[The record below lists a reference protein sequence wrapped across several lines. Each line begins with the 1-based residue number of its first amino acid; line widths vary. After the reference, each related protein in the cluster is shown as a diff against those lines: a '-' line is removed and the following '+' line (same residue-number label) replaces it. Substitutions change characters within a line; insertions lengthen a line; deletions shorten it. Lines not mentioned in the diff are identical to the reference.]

1 MAEDRVRELADRIE
15 AVRRA
20 HPVRVAID
28 GVDAAGKTTLAEA
41 LALVLRRRGR
51 EVVRASIDG
60 FHRPRAERYRRGEL
74 SPEGYYLDS
83 FDYDALRDALLDP
96 LGPGG
101 SRAYRRAVFD
111 YRDDAPRAE
120 PVSHASE
127 DAILLFDGVFL
138 LRPELVEHWDLRI
151 FVSVEPEE
159 ALRRALERDAAVF
172 GSQEEAERRYRRRYQ
187 PGQRLYFAE
196 ARPVVAA
203 EVVFRT
209 GRAGPVPR

>member
-1 MAEDRVRELADRIE
+1 MAEDRVRELADRIA
-15 AVRRA
+15 AVRRP

-28 GVDAAGKTTLAEA
+28 GVDAAGKTTLADE
-41 LALVLRRRGR
+41 LAPVLRRDGR
-51 EVVRASIDG
+51 EVVRASVDG

-74 SPEGYYLDS
+74 SPEGYYRDS

-101 SRAYRRAVFD
+101 SRQYRRAVFD
-111 YRDDAPRAE
+111 YRNDEPRAE
-120 PVSHASE
+120 PPSHASE

-151 FVSVEPEE
+151 FVSVDPDE
-159 ALRRALERDAAVF
+159 ALRRALARDTPLF
-172 GSQEEAERRYRRRYQ
+172 GSRDEAERRYRQRYR

-196 ARPVVAA
+196 ARPVEAA
-203 EVVFRT
+203 DVVVRT
-209 GRAGPVPR
+209 GRAEPAPR